1 MEQCKRISD
10 KLQIS
15 GEVDSNALGYEG
27 LVDRAIDGNKQLSI
41 LVSGVHCAG
50 CIQKIE
56 SSLAKEQDIKSVRL
70 NFSTKRLAIIW
81 QGEDEYANDLVK
93 KVESLGYGVKPY
105 TPDIA
110 KEETKLQEHFLL
122 LCLGVAGFAMGNIM
136 LLSVGLWSSSSE
148 TMGVATRDLMHW
160 VSAIIAIPT
169 IIFSG
174 RPFFRSAFKALIA
187 GHTNMD
193 VPISIA
199 LILASGMSL
208 YETMNQ
214 GEHVYFDSAV
224 MLMFFLLIGRYLDMR
239 AKGVA
244 RSSASELL
252 STLSGFANVI
262 EGGNKIK
269 RIAIRDVR
277 EGMIIRVSSGDSFP
291 VDGIIKKGR
300 SSVDTSLVTG
310 ETLPTDIQAGDEVY
324 AGTINI
330 SAPVTIEAIRVADDS
345 LLADIVRLMEKAGQS
360 QARYVRMADKAAKA
374 YTPVVHSMAVIA
386 FLGWWLVGGIAPQD
400 ALLIAVTVLIITC
413 PCALGLAVPIVQ
425 VIASGKL
432 MKKSVLLKSGDAL
445 ERLAVIDTILMDKT
459 GTLTVGKPVLQGEY
473 DQEIMQIAVSLAAH
487 SSHPLSKA
495 LNNAYKGN
503 YLDIEDVQEVAGKG
517 MKGKYN
523 GKLVKLGSH
532 SWCANNNDPSS
543 SDIELWLSIEG
554 RSSIKFIFKDSLRTD
569 TVETLSKLKKQ
580 GLDII
585 ILSGDR
591 KEVVENIAK
600 ECDISKFYSEVTP
613 PEKFKIMEELSCK
626 GHKVMMVG
634 DGLNDA
640 PTLAGADVSMAPGTA
655 IDMAQN
661 AADII
666 FMGEKF
672 APVYETYNIAK
683 FSQKLVKENFGLAV
697 IYNIVAIPLALAGLV
712 TPLIAA
718 IAMSGSSIIV
728 IGNSFRLRLG
738 K

>member
-1 MEQCKRISD
+1 MEHRRIPD
-10 KLQIS
+10 ELQLS
-15 GEVDSNALGYEG
+15 GGIKSEDLGYENFVEHIAEG
-27 LVDRAIDGNKQLSI
+27 DKQLSI

-70 NFSTKRLAIIW
+70 NFSTKRLAITW
-81 QGEDEYANDLVK
+81 QGRDEFANDIVG
-93 KVESLGYGVKPY
+93 KVEALGYGVKPY
-105 TPDIA
+105 SPDIA
-110 KEETKLQEHFLL
+110 KEEIKSQERFLL

-174 RPFFRSAFKALIA
+174 RPFFRSAFKALRA

-193 VPISIA
+193 VPISLA
-199 LILASGMSL
+199 LILASGMSI
-208 YETMNQ
+208 YETINH
-214 GEHVYFDSAV
+214 GEHAYFDSAV

-262 EGGNKIK
+262 EGNKTR
-269 RIAIRDVR
+269 RIPIRDIR
-277 EGMIIRVSSGDSFP
+277 EGMLVRVASGETFP
-291 VDGIIKKGR
+291 VDGHITQGQ

-310 ETLPTDIQAGDEVY
+310 ETLPLDIKAGDEVY

-330 SAPVTIEAIRVADDS
+330 SAPVIIEVAKAADDS
-345 LLADIVRLMEKAGQS
+345 LLADIVRLMEQAGQS
-360 QARYVRMADKAAKA
+360 QARYVRMADKAARA
-374 YTPVVHSMAVIA
+374 YTPVVHSMAALA
-386 FLGWWLVGGIAPQD
+386 FLGWWLVGGIAPQE

-413 PCALGLAVPIVQ
+413 PCALGLAVPVVQ
-425 VIASGKL
+425 VIASGRL
-432 MKKSVLLKSGDAL
+432 MKKAVLLKSGDAL
-445 ERLAVIDTILMDKT
+445 ERLATIDTVLMDKT
-459 GTLTVGKPVLQGEY
+459 GTLTLGKPVLQGEY
-473 DQEIMQIAVSLAAH
+473 DPKSMQIAASLAVH
-487 SSHPLSKA
+487 SAHPLSKA
-495 LNNAYKGN
+495 LDNSYEGEHVA
-503 YLDIEDVQEVAGKG
+503 IEDVKEISGKG
-517 MKGKYN
+517 LEGKYKGKI
-523 GKLVKLGSH
+523 VKLGSR
-532 SWCANNNDPSS
+532 SWCGKDGEASS
-543 SDIELWLSIEG
+543 SGDIELWFSIEG
-554 RSSIKFIFKDSLRTD
+554 NCPVKFVFKDSLRSD
-569 TVETLSKLKKQ
+569 TVEILSKLKQ
-580 GLDII
+580 EGLELV

-600 ECDISKFYSEVTP
+600 ECGISKFYAEVTP
-613 PEKFKIMEELSCK
+613 PEKFKIMEELKAK

-666 FMGEKF
+666 FMGDKF
-672 APVYETYNIAK
+672 APVYETYKTAV
-683 FSQKLVKENFGLAV
+683 FTQKLVKQNFGLAV
-697 IYNIVAIPLALAGLV
+697 IYNIVAIPVALAGMV

-728 IGNSFRLRLG
+728 IGNSFRLRLNN
-738 K
+738 